1 MALCSRC
8 VNAMGHRIVLNY
20 DHSHCNHRLVLANG
34 KLALPNQHQEHGTR
48 EVAGPIVLAYQIKQI
63 QCTYRRSYDNQRAA
77 MNKLFSQHS
86 QSLSV
91 EEKANRDCLV
101 ECFTAAKSEKKKRDA
116 EASRIQRIRMAKQC
130 RITGENAL
138 ATMTKLLG
146 DYEYK
151 DLLLAG
157 SFGQNGCFYFKNG
170 GSQDLLAR
178 VVRNWA
184 DVETVASRL
193 ARAKSRLDLMIF
205 ISGFGTGNWDD
216 FPGSLANSSLEVTY
230 EEALMRLK
238 TANENWG
245 TRLEDPRSIEHFHM
259 DTLFDLEHDTKVEAL
274 LWFLKPE
281 DLRDVFMNRV
291 ISTDTPESTASNFRR
306 LAQVVWKD
314 PDYYRS
320 KCIFVEIWR
329 TTYQETVALFE
340 HLCHAM
346 NRYLKKH
353 RVRKFLKLDDEN
365 ATQGAYTRHRAL
377 ENIFRLKGNAK
388 DLLLSNNLNGLFEL
402 HKLIYENPSRYS
414 RR

>member
-1 MALCSRC
+1 MVIRSAVFSDESKHNESISSVITLIKGRSIHTPSSLRLLRLVNGKHCEMLDKCFQMNIKSNQSGCLPQHGERPFGLALCSRC

-274 LWFLKPE
+274 LWFLKPC
-281 DLRDVFMNRV
+281 L
-291 ISTDTPESTASNFRR
+291 
-306 LAQVVWKD
+306 
-314 PDYYRS
+314 
-320 KCIFVEIWR
+320 
-329 TTYQETVALFE
+329 
-340 HLCHAM
+340 
-346 NRYLKKH
+346 
-353 RVRKFLKLDDEN
+353 
-365 ATQGAYTRHRAL
+365 
-377 ENIFRLKGNAK
+377 
-388 DLLLSNNLNGLFEL
+388 
-402 HKLIYENPSRYS
+402 
-414 RR
+414 